1 MGIGT
6 AGGGGL
12 RKVRGGAPSR
22 SIVCHASRQEGQSS
36 RHKYTDGSQQ
46 LLPATLVRLR
56 NRNRCEPSML
66 MTLTAVCFTH
76 SQCGLVCI
84 SYPERKEAPLYVLE
98 FSGPF
103 RLSTQTKGEVL
114 TDFRPLSGSRSD
126 AGCWGRH
133 KVGVLEGFVLLY
145 RGS

>member
-84 SYPERKEAPLYVLE
+84 SYPERGRRRHYM
-98 FSGPF
+98 FSVSP
-103 RLSTQTKGEVL
+103 
-114 TDFRPLSGSRSD
+114 DRSD
-126 AGCWGRH
+126 
-133 KVGVLEGFVLLY
+133 
-145 RGS
+145 